1 MSRVTYRCGRTTI
14 SEDTTDPRV
23 LLTDRQGGYLALGSP
38 NRSNYDG
45 WYAIGPDG
53 HRWKLLAD
61 ISPPG
66 ILREI
71 LVESDTITRRFDGA
85 TQILRVSDRGVWMRG
100 KGSFLLTLDCK
111 RQHDESDQGR
121 LYQASLDQQGPV
133 QERSRSSAL
142 ARVRTISIEYRKHV
156 DHRIQPDTVAY
167 RTWLC
172 VATTFDVSLRD
183 TWRAVTY
190 AYDDRRGSRSTPWV
204 RDTAFL
210 TGDGDVA
217 IAFGADAREAR
228 RKATDLLLRPPKNEE
243 CSLPEILARAPLPA
257 RVAWRSLN
265 ALRSPTGILAGLPW
279 FFQEWSRDEL
289 TSAGALLAAG
299 DAAGVAAIVDKW
311 YGAVRQDG
319 TLPAIYPAQGV
330 KSADA
335 PGWLGKRTL
344 DLLASAHPISKETLA
359 RWRDAADRL
368 IGGLD
373 IRDGLVRSER
383 NETWKDTATDDDG
396 RAGYRVEVQAL
407 ALALLAAHVALC
419 ERTDVPIPE
428 RTVRLREAITRTVR
442 ERLVRGDLL
451 PDGLLSDGTP
461 DPVVRP
467 NVFIAWY
474 VWPDLVAITQ
484 WRKTFWLAIDRLWLP
499 WGGLATIPA
508 SDPRFRGRDTGEDV
522 AAYHRGDSWYFINA
536 IAAMAL
542 RAVDPTGGAPAARRL
557 LGAIERDLLTQGYLG
572 HVSEISSAN
581 EQEPMGCHAQAWSA
595 ACYVEA
601 MIAIQALA
609 GPGGSLS

>member
-1 MSRVTYRCGRTTI
+1 MSRVTYRCGRGTI
-14 SEDTTDPRV
+14 SEDALDPRV

-53 HRWKLLAD
+53 HRWKLIAD
-61 ISPPG
+61 IAPLGNP
-66 ILREI
+66 REVAI
-71 LVESDTITRRFDGA
+71 ESDTITRRYDGA

-111 RQHDESDQGR
+111 RQYDESDQGR
-121 LYQASLDQQGPV
+121 LYQVSLDQQGPV
-133 QERSRSSAL
+133 QERSRTSAL
-142 ARVRTISIEYRKHV
+142 ARVRTISVEYRKHS

-167 RTWLC
+167 RAWLSI
-172 VATTFDVSLRD
+172 ATTFDVSLRD
-183 TWRAVTY
+183 TWRSVTY

-217 IAFGADAREAR
+217 IAFGTDARDAR
-228 RKATDLLLRPPKNEE
+228 RKATDLLLRPPKGDDGA
-243 CSLPEILARAPLPA
+243 LPTALARAPLPA

-265 ALRSPTGILAGLPW
+265 ALRSPTGILAGIPW

-299 DAAGVAAIVDKW
+299 DAAAVAAIVDKW

-319 TLPAIYPAQGV
+319 TLPAIYPDRGV

-335 PGWLGKRTL
+335 PGWLGRRTL
-344 DLLASAHPISKETLA
+344 DLLATAHPIATETLA

-373 IRDGLVRSER
+373 VRDGLVRSER
-383 NETWKDTATDDDG
+383 NETWMDTATDDDG

-407 ALALLAAHVALC
+407 ALALLAAHAALC
-419 ERTDVPIPE
+419 QRTGVPIPE
-428 RTVRLREAITRTVR
+428 RTAGLRGAILRAAR

-451 PDGLLSDGTP
+451 SDGLSPDGME

-474 VWPDLVAITQ
+474 VWPDLVTVAQ

-542 RAVDPTGGAPAARRL
+542 RAVDPSGGAPAARRL
-557 LGAIERDLLTQGYLG
+557 LDAIERDLLTQGYLG

-581 EQEPMGCHAQAWSA
+581 EQEAMGCHAQAWSA

-601 MIAIQALA
+601 MIAAQGTADT
-609 GPGGSLS
+609 GVRQP